1 MGKSRKQKLD
11 ELDRMIER
19 MKATGNTAGE
29 AVAHGQKA
37 LVYVTSG
44 DLSAAAGE
52 LAKASA
58 LAEGAGRFEEVALAK
73 LAQGKTLTAR
83 PADRAK
89 AVETLDEASALF
101 HVLEN
106 RKQEAEALKELAV
119 LDVIAGDLGQ
129 AEARFSRAIELLEN
143 VSENEDEKEQASA
156 DLIIDLLRLRSR
168 CHVLKK
174 DPAAA
179 LADLDAA
186 LALAS
191 AQRRESLALH
201 TRVERRTVQKFIA
214 EGATP
219 EVQADILRDAYQ
231 AGNIQVIGDVQLQ
244 QAAEALGD
252 GDDRQALELAQ
263 EARQTARDAE
273 DLNRFVRYLFASLVM
288 AEAQEGLG
296 DRPAVLAALLTCKV
310 YLETHLGSE
319 VGRHVDLLLDRLE
332 ERWGRDALVEA
343 VHEYRRRVE
352 EHGPYQV

>member
-1 MGKSRKQKLD
+1 
-11 ELDRMIER
+11 
-19 MKATGNTAGE
+19 
-29 AVAHGQKA
+29 
-37 LVYVTSG
+37 
-44 DLSAAAGE
+44 
-52 LAKASA
+52 LAKAGA
-58 LAEGAGRFEEVALAK
+58 LAEGAGRFEEMALAK
-73 LAQGKTLTAR
+73 LAHGKALTAR

-106 RKQEAEALKELAV
+106 RKQEAEALKELAG
-119 LDVIAGDLGQ
+119 LDVIAGDLTQ

-143 VSENEDEKEQASA
+143 VDENEDEKEDEKEQASA

-201 TRVERRTVQKFIA
+201 IRVERRTVQKYIA

-219 EVQADILRDAYQ
+219 EELADLLRDAYQ

-252 GDDRQALELAQ
+252 SNYRQALKLSQ
-263 EARQTARDAE
+263 DARQAARDAE
-273 DLNRFVRYLFASLVM
+273 DLNRFVRYLLASLVM
-288 AEAQEGLG
+288 AEAQEGLD

-310 YLETHLGSE
+310 YLETHLGPE
-319 VGRHVDLLLDRLE
+319 VGRHVDLLLDTLE
-332 ERWGRDALVEA
+332 ERWGRGALAEA
-343 VHEYRRRVE
+343 VQAYRRRVKE
-352 EHGPYQV
+352 YGPYQV

>member
-11 ELDRMIER
+11 ELDRMIEQMR
-19 MKATGNTAGE
+19 ATGNTAGE

-73 LAQGKTLTAR
+73 LAQGKALTAR

-129 AEARFSRAIELLEN
+129 AETRFSRAIELLEN
-143 VSENEDEKEQASA
+143 VSEQIQDEQADT

-191 AQRRESLALH
+191 AQRREPLALH
-201 TRVERRTVQKFIA
+201 IRVERRTVQKFIA

-219 EVQADILRDAYQ
+219 EELADILRDAYQ

-252 GDDRQALELAQ
+252 GDDRQALKLAQ